1 MGKEGGIFESKWTT
15 IILAV
20 VLVVLAVI
28 VIWVFKTGGLDKFR
42 AKPSSAVKPTSM
54 YINPQIHSDNLMA
67 SNALSWKE
75 KA

>member
-1 MGKEGGIFESKWTT
+1 MGKGGIFDSKWTT

-20 VLVVLAVI
+20 ILIILAAI

-42 AKPSSAVKPTSM
+42 VQPKFKQSSM
-54 YINPQIHSDNLMA
+54 YINPQIHSDHLMA
-67 SNALSWKE
+67 SADLSWKE

>member
-1 MGKEGGIFESKWTT
+1 MGRGGVFDSKWTT

-20 VLVVLAVI
+20 VLIVLAVI
-28 VIWVFKTGGLDKFR
+28 VIWVFKTGGLDKFK

-54 YINPQIHSDNLMA
+54 YINPQVHSDHSMA
-67 SNALSWKE
+67 SADLSWKE